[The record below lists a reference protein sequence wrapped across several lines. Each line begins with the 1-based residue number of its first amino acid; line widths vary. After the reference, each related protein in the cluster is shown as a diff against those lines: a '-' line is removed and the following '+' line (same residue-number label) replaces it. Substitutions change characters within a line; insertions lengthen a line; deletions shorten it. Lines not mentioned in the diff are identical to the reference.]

1 MGTIQNTKDDK
12 KEARRNQILEAAT
25 KVFVRMGFNRAR
37 MDDIV
42 EESGLS
48 KGALYWYFKSKDD
61 IITAILD
68 RLVGREAMELRGMLE
83 DERPVREKLSDFLE
97 SAIADITRMRPLMP
111 ILIEFWGLQLRRK
124 TIRKVIGKYYQEYY
138 ETLTPVIQQGV
149 DRGEFRSVNA
159 KAAAVALGA
168 IIEGTILLWATTP
181 ELVDLEEDI
190 LEGFNLVLDGLEV
203 GKPNPGREAD

>member
-1 MGTIQNTKDDK
+1 MDTIDKTKDDK

-25 KVFVRMGFNRAR
+25 KVFARMGFNRAR

-68 RLVGREAMELRGMLE
+68 RLVGREATELRSML
-83 DERPVREKLSDFLE
+83 DDPRPVREKLTDFLQ

-124 TIRKVIGKYYQEYY
+124 TIRQVIGKYYQQYF
-138 ETLTPVIQQGV
+138 ETLTPVIQQGI
-149 DRGEFRSVNA
+149 DRGEFRPMDA
-159 KAAAVALGA
+159 KQGAVAIGA
-168 IIEGTILLWATTP
+168 IMEGTILLWATTP
-181 ELVDLEEDI
+181 EFVDLEGDI
-190 LEGFNLVLDGLEV
+190 QEGFNLVLDGLEF
-203 GKPNPGREAD
+203 GKPDPDKTLE

>member
-1 MGTIQNTKDDK
+1 MDTIDKTKDDK

-25 KVFVRMGFNRAR
+25 KVFARMGFNRAR

-68 RLVGREAMELRGMLE
+68 RLVGREATELRSML
-83 DERPVREKLSDFLE
+83 DDPRPVREKLTDFLQ

-124 TIRKVIGKYYQEYY
+124 TIRQVIGKYYQQYF
-138 ETLTPVIQQGV
+138 ETLTPVIQQGI
-149 DRGEFRSVNA
+149 DRGEFRPMDA
-159 KAAAVALGA
+159 KQAAVAIGA
-168 IIEGTILLWATTP
+168 IMEGTILLWATTP
-181 ELVDLEEDI
+181 EFVDLEGDI
-190 LEGFNLVLDGLEV
+190 QEGFNLVLDGLEF
-203 GKPNPGREAD
+203 GKPDPDKTLE

>member
-1 MGTIQNTKDDK
+1 MSTIEKTKDDK

-25 KVFVRMGFNRAR
+25 IVFARMGFNRAR

-42 EESGLS
+42 QESGLS

-97 SAIADITRMRPLMP
+97 STIADITRMRPLMP

-124 TIRKVIGKYYQEYY
+124 TIRQVIGRYYQEYF
-138 ETLTPVIQQGV
+138 ETLTPIIQQGI
-149 DRGEFRSVNA
+149 DRGEFRQTSA
-159 KAAAVALGA
+159 KAASVALGA
-168 IIEGTILLWATTP
+168 IMEGTILLWATTP
-181 ELVDLEEDI
+181 EFVDLEEDI

-203 GKPNPGREAD
+203 GKPDIRRETD

>member
-1 MGTIQNTKDDK
+1 MNSIDKTKDDK
-12 KEARRNQILEAAT
+12 KEARRNQIIEAAT
-25 KVFVRMGFNRAR
+25 KVFARMGFNRAR

-68 RLVGREAMELRGMLE
+68 RVISREAMGLHLLI
-83 DERPVREKLSDFLE
+83 DDDRPVRERLTELINHS
-97 SAIADITRMRPLMP
+97 IAEISRMRPLMP

-124 TIRKVIGKYYQEYY
+124 TIRQVIGRYYKEYF
-138 ETLTPVIQQGV
+138 EILIPIIQQGI
-149 DRGEFRSVNA
+149 DRGEFRPVDA
-159 KAAAVALGA
+159 RAASVALGA
-168 IIEGTILLWATTP
+168 VIEGIILLWATTP
-181 ELVDLEEDI
+181 EFVDLEKDM

-203 GKPNPGREAD
+203 PKPDTT